1 MTRTGATPY
10 AARSRR
16 PRRLRWILAALLL
29 VPLVELVVIIT
40 VAQAIG
46 GWQTFLVL
54 LVEAA
59 IGAWVVRHEGT
70 RAWRA
75 LREAFR
81 SGRMPSREIADAVL
95 VLVGGVLLVLPGFV
109 TDLVGLLFILPFTRP
124 VARIWLEA
132 VIARR
137 VVRTVGEWPG
147 GSPGGASGP
156 SSSIPPRPLRPDVV
170 SGEVVDPPHG
180 DEPPTR

>member
-16 PRRLRWILAALLL
+16 PRRLRWILAALIL
-29 VPLVELVVIIT
+29 VPVLELVVIVT
-40 VAQAIG
+40 VARTIG
-46 GWQTFLVL
+46 GWQTLLVL
-54 LVEAA
+54 LLEAV
-59 IGAWVVRHEGT
+59 IGAWVVRREGS

-95 VLVGGVLLVLPGFV
+95 VLVGGVLIVLPGFV
-109 TDLVGLLFILPFTRP
+109 TDVVGLLFLLPFTRP
-124 VARIWLEA
+124 IARIWLEA

-147 GSPGGASGP
+147 GSSSPSGP
-156 SSSIPPRPLRPDVV
+156 PRRLRPDVV
-170 SGEVVDPPHG
+170 SGEVVDPPRD
-180 DEPPTR
+180 DEPPIR

>member
-1 MTRTGATPY
+1 VTRTGATPY

-16 PRRLRWILAALLL
+16 PRRLRWILAALIL
-29 VPLVELVVIIT
+29 VPVLELVVIVT
-40 VAQAIG
+40 VARTIG
-46 GWQTFLVL
+46 GWQTLLVL
-54 LVEAA
+54 LLEAV
-59 IGAWVVRHEGT
+59 IGAWVVRREGS

-109 TDLVGLLFILPFTRP
+109 TDVFGLLFILPFTRP
-124 VARIWLEA
+124 IARIWLEA

-147 GSPGGASGP
+147 GAP
-156 SSSIPPRPLRPDVV
+156 SSSSPSSPPRRLRPDVV
-170 SGEVVDPPHG
+170 SGEVVDPPRD

>member
-1 MTRTGATPY
+1 MTRPGATPY
-10 AARSRR
+10 AARARR
-16 PRRLRWILAALLL
+16 PRRLRWVLLVLALLA
-29 VPLVELVVIIT
+29 VTELVVLVT
-40 VAQAIG
+40 VARTIG
-46 GWQTFLVL
+46 GWQTLLVL

-59 IGAWVVRHEGT
+59 VGAWVVRHEGS

-109 TDLVGLLFILPFTRP
+109 TDVVGLLFILPFTRP

-147 GSPGGASGP
+147 GSP
-156 SSSIPPRPLRPDVV
+156 SSPTVPPRPVRGDVV
-170 SGEVVDPPHG
+170 SGEVVDPTPEDG
-180 DEPPTR
+180 AGGR